1 MEGVFKR
8 VKNFCINGFKVAN
21 QKQLVDITGR
31 QNLTQY
37 EEELLTTLKMSM
49 EHNTLEGN
57 EFLFTRNNQMFN
69 HLLKLLGINVTC
81 RFEVDDHL
89 CTF

>member
-8 VKNFCINGFKVAN
+8 VKNICINGFKVAN

-37 EEELLTTLKMSM
+37 EGELLTTLKMNM

-57 EFLFTRNNQMFN
+57 EFLVTRDNQVFI
-69 HLLKLLGINVTC
+69 HLLELLGIDVTC
-81 RFEVDDHL
+81 GFEVDDYL
-89 CTF
+89 

>member
-8 VKNFCINGFKVAN
+8 VKNICINGFKVVN
-21 QKQLVDITGR
+21 QKQLVDIAGR

-37 EEELLTTLKMSM
+37 EEELLTTLKMNM
-49 EHNTLEGN
+49 EHNILEGN
-57 EFLFTRNNQMFN
+57 EFLVTRDKQVFS
-69 HLLKLLGINVTC
+69 HLLELLGINVTC

>member
-8 VKNFCINGFKVAN
+8 VKNICINGFKVAN

-31 QNLTQY
+31 QNLTQC
-37 EEELLTTLKMSM
+37 EEELLTTMKMNM

-57 EFLFTRNNQMFN
+57 EFLVTRDNQVFI
-69 HLLKLLGINVTC
+69 HLLELLGINVTC
-81 RFEVDDHL
+81 GFEVDDHL